1 MIKRSILKVA
11 LIGTVASCVYGFRAD
26 LIKSLV
32 NNNHKVYAFAID
44 YDAVSREKVRALG
57 AIPVDYKFSRS
68 GLNPFDDIINTFRL
82 YRILKKIAPNVV
94 FSYFAKPVI
103 FGTIAAVFAGV
114 RHRIGMLEG
123 LGYLFTDQPEGI
135 SHKTRIIRSINV
147 LLYKISLRFLDR
159 IVFLNPDDPI
169 DLLQRNNIRVNAI
182 SVIGGIGLDLASY
195 PYTVPPISP
204 ITFIFIGRLLAEK
217 GINEYVAAA
226 RIVKGKYPAARF
238 VILGGVDEENPGG
251 LSSSQL
257 QYLINDELVI
267 YPGYVSNVQEWI
279 ENSSVFVLP
288 SYREGVPRSTQEA
301 MAMGR
306 AVITT
311 DVPGCRE
318 TVVHGKNGFLVPP
331 WSPELLAEKMI
342 LFMECPSLVESMGL
356 ESYKIAQVK
365 FDAVKINQEL
375 LSFF

>member
-1 MIKRSILKVA
+1 MKVA
-11 LIGTVASCVYGFRAD
+11 LIGTVASSILGFRAD
-26 LIKSLV
+26 LIKELV
-32 NNNHKVYAFAID
+32 LNSHVVYAFAID

-123 LGYLFTDQPEGI
+123 LGYLFTDQPDGI
-135 SHKTRIIRSINV
+135 SHKTRVIRSVNV
-147 LLYKISLRFLDR
+147 FLYKISLRFLDR
-159 IVFLNPDDPI
+159 IIFLNPDDPI
-169 DLLQRNNIRVNAI
+169 DLLQRNNISVKAV

-226 RIVKGKYPAARF
+226 RIVKCKYPAARF

-257 QYLINDELVI
+257 QYLINEELVI
-267 YPGYVSNVQEWI
+267 YPGHVNNVQEWI
-279 ENSSVFVLP
+279 ANSSVFVLP
-288 SYREGVPRSTQEA
+288 SYYREGVPRSTQEA

>member
-1 MIKRSILKVA
+1 M
-11 LIGTVASCVYGFRAD
+11 
-26 LIKSLV
+26 
-32 NNNHKVYAFAID
+32 
-44 YDAVSREKVRALG
+44 
-57 AIPVDYKFSRS
+57 
-68 GLNPFDDIINTFRL
+68 
-82 YRILKKIAPNVV
+82 
-94 FSYFAKPVI
+94 
-103 FGTIAAVFAGV
+103 
-114 RHRIGMLEG
+114 
-123 LGYLFTDQPEGI
+123 
-135 SHKTRIIRSINV
+135 
-147 LLYKISLRFLDR
+147 
-159 IVFLNPDDPI
+159 
-169 DLLQRNNIRVNAI
+169 
-182 SVIGGIGLDLASY
+182 
-195 PYTVPPISP
+195 
-204 ITFIFIGRLLAEK
+204 
-217 GINEYVAAA
+217 
-226 RIVKGKYPAARF
+226 KGKYPAARF

>member
-1 MIKRSILKVA
+1 MACIALTRCFLELLLTFFLIDDTGVELLFLCHWIAWQSLLIL
-11 LIGTVASCVYGFRAD
+11 S
-26 LIKSLV
+26 
-32 NNNHKVYAFAID
+32 
-44 YDAVSREKVRALG
+44 
-57 AIPVDYKFSRS
+57 
-68 GLNPFDDIINTFRL
+68 
-82 YRILKKIAPNVV
+82 
-94 FSYFAKPVI
+94 
-103 FGTIAAVFAGV
+103 
-114 RHRIGMLEG
+114 
-123 LGYLFTDQPEGI
+123 
-135 SHKTRIIRSINV
+135 
-147 LLYKISLRFLDR
+147 
-159 IVFLNPDDPI
+159 
-169 DLLQRNNIRVNAI
+169 
-182 SVIGGIGLDLASY
+182 
-195 PYTVPPISP
+195 
-204 ITFIFIGRLLAEK
+204 
-217 GINEYVAAA
+217 
-226 RIVKGKYPAARF
+226 
-238 VILGGVDEENPGG
+238 G